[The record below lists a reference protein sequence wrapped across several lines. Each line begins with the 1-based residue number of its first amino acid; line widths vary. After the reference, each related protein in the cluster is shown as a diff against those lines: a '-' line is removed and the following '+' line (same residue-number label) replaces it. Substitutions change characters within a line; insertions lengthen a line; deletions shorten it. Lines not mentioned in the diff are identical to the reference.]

1 MVCLVFKRDRSIR
14 LLILCLCCGFVT
26 TLWAADENDVR
37 KVPVVVTSPEQ
48 LLFEQRLVTQGNVEA
63 VNTAWVTPRVDGT
76 LVSIDVDEG
85 DVVIAGQTRLFATD
99 AVKMEQ
105 NVVVQEHALA
115 VARCGLKQAQA
126 HQDRAQADL
135 DKAHLDYQRFQR
147 LLQQNATTQDA
158 FEQQESRYKQVAAA
172 FKVAQAQVALA
183 SQQVA
188 QTEALLAIARKNL
201 ADTVVLA
208 PISGIVSDR
217 LKEPGENGK
226 IGDPVLHIVDI
237 NALEV
242 SCYLPAQAYTQIS
255 SGTTPLRVNAL
266 GIDCGSQLVTYRA
279 PQIHPKLR
287 TFEIKA
293 LLENHATQIAPGAM
307 AQVTAILDS
316 REQWGVPSKAI
327 LQRNGQDV
335 VFVIDRSGIAH
346 QEEVQTGWEMDGM
359 TEIISDN
366 IDDDWSVVV
375 MGQGQLD
382 EGTAVSVQEGG
393 K

>member
-1 MVCLVFKRDRSIR
+1 MKVSCIR
-14 LLILCLCCGFVT
+14 MFVGGCVIAVMISPILMAAEET
-26 TLWAADENDVR
+26 TEIR
-37 KVPVVVTSPEQ
+37 RVPVVVTSPQ
-48 LLFEQRLVTQGNVEA
+48 QQVFEQRIVTQGNIEA
-63 VNTAWVTPRVDGT
+63 VHTAWVSPRVDGV
-76 LVSIDVDEG
+76 LESIDVDEG
-85 DVVIAGQTRLFATD
+85 DVVVAGETRLFATD
-99 AVKMEQ
+99 AVKQEQ
-105 NVVVQEHALA
+105 NVIVQEHALA
-115 VARCGLKQAQA
+115 VARCGLQQAQA
-126 HQDRAQADL
+126 QQDRAQADL
-135 DKAHLDYQRFQR
+135 DKARLDYERFQR

-172 FKVAQAQVALA
+172 FKVTQSQVALA
-183 SQQVA
+183 TQQVA
-188 QTEALLAIARKNL
+188 QVEALLAIARKSL
-201 ADTVVLA
+201 ADTVVMA

-226 IGDPVLHIVDI
+226 IGDPVLHIVSID
-237 NALEV
+237 ALEV
-242 SCYLPAQAYTQIS
+242 SCYLPAEAYLRIA
-255 SGTTPLRVNAL
+255 SGKTPLRVNAL
-266 GIDCGSQLVTYRA
+266 GVDCGPQLVTYRA
-279 PQIHPKLR
+279 PMIHPKLR

-293 LLENHATQIAPGAM
+293 LLENQATQIAPGAM

-327 LQRNGQDV
+327 LKRGGQSV
-335 VFVIDRSGIAH
+335 LFVIDAAGVAH

-359 TEIISDN
+359 TEILSDN